1 MAHTLASIRDQV
13 EINLA
18 DSSNLIWSTT
28 ILDEAIRAALL
39 DISRIY
45 DDVLTL
51 NGLDGAGA
59 TTVED
64 LDAYVLV
71 KGAAAHALV
80 FRVVGRFEEAT
91 PEPNITPSLADLAE
105 QRMKEFKSYLV
116 QMDYLINGYVQDEAF
131 YNWKTAENVLDRAH
145 AVAEAALDRAARSDL
160 QDDQF
165 DWKTAEAVLDRA
177 HAVSESALDRAA
189 KADLQDD
196 QFDWKS
202 AEAILDRAHQVSE
215 AALDRAAREDLQDD
229 LLLWKGAEAVLD
241 RAHAVAEA
249 ALDRA
254 AKADLQDD
262 QQTWQAAEAAL
273 DRAAKADL
281 QDDQQ
286 TWSTAEKALDRA
298 ARAALDQAERDY
310 KDAQLAAEEARLTEL
325 QESTD
330 TPWSGWEWEEG
341 SGFS

>member
-145 AVAEAALDRAARSDL
+145 EL
-160 QDDQF
+160 
-165 DWKTAEAVLDRA
+165 AVLDDQQA
-177 HAVSESALDRAA
+177 WNTAENALDRAA
-189 KADLQDD
+189 KTDLQDD

>member
-145 AVAEAALDRAARSDL
+145 ELAVLDDQQAWNTAENALDRAAKTDLQDDQFDWKTAEAVLDRAHAVAEAALDRAARSDL

-177 HAVSESALDRAA
+177 HAVSES
-189 KADLQDD
+189 
-196 QFDWKS
+196 
-202 AEAILDRAHQVSE
+202 
-215 AALDRAAREDLQDD
+215 
-229 LLLWKGAEAVLD
+229 
-241 RAHAVAEA
+241 
-249 ALDRA
+249 
-254 AKADLQDD
+254 
-262 QQTWQAAEAAL
+262 AL